1 MTFLCSSPLSHG
13 DRQSP
18 NVGIEEI
25 NHVEELRRFA
35 WQSETQMCRECGGI
49 ISLAKPASGLNS
61 HPQKQICAGF

>member
-1 MTFLCSSPLSHG
+1 MTFLCSSPLSRS
-13 DRQSP
+13 DPQSS
-18 NVGIEEI
+18 NVSVEEI
-25 NHVEELRRFA
+25 NNVEELRRSA